1 MRKITDFIV
10 KRRNIII
17 ILFIMLSV
25 ISVFLSQRVRI
36 IYDMAEY
43 LPTDSETRI
52 GMDIMDKEFEEEQK
66 SVLNVMFKGLSEEEK
81 TEVYDKFTRIEGIA
95 SIDYDK
101 KSKDYNKNEYTLYV
115 LNVDDVDDSET
126 AKSVYN
132 AVSEDFE
139 EYEYSM
145 SRKHFK

>member
-25 ISVFLSQRVRI
+25 ISVFLSQKVRI

-52 GMDIMDKEFEEEQK
+52 GMDIMDKEFEEERT
-66 SVLNVMFKGLSEEEK
+66 SFLNIMFKNLNEEEK
-81 TEVYDKFTRIEGIA
+81 TKVYDKLTKIEGV
-95 SIDYDK
+95 STVDYDK
-101 KSKDYNKNEYTLYV
+101 KGKDYNKDDYTLYV
-115 LNVDDVDDSET
+115 LNVDDVDDSEI
-126 AKSVYN
+126 AKTVYN
-132 AVSEDFE
+132 TVSEDFK
-139 EYEYSM
+139 EYECFM